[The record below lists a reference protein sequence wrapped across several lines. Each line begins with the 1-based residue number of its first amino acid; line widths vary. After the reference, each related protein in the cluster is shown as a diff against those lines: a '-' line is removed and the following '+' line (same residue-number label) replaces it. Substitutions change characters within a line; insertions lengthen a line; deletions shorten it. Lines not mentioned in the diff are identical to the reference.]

1 LDLAFKSRNAQSAVL
16 TDPVK
21 LFRSL
26 PLRKIETENPH
37 QQQTLLHYASNLTK
51 DKDIAI
57 QLPTGSGKTLVGL
70 MISEWRR
77 KNFSERIVYLCPTK
91 QLVYQTVSQANDV
104 YGLDV
109 KGFVGSHH
117 GFNQA
122 DVSSYR
128 NGGCIA
134 VATYSAIFNS
144 NPFFDDAHVLVLDD
158 AHTVENYIAKNWSLE
173 LLATVEEQRGIFGLL
188 AKVFGTQISRYG
200 FAMLE
205 NEVKP
210 EISRG
215 WMTLLPIDKVLKIQD
230 EVAEI
235 LDEHAYD
242 ANVHF
247 VWKLLR
253 SHLSGCNFFLAP
265 GQILIRP
272 YIPPTW
278 SSSAFNN
285 PKQRIYLSAT
295 LGEGGDL
302 ERLTGRRSIKRLKA
316 PAGLEAHGVG
326 RRFFIFPTSSL
337 DDDDASNLISKLL
350 EATPRA
356 VFLTTS
362 GVRAD
367 NITRWITEKV
377 GYSVF
382 SSDDIERSKATFIST
397 DQAVAVLA
405 GRFDGMD
412 FPKDESR
419 LLLIDD
425 VPSMVNLQEQFIA
438 KQLGATALLRDRVKT
453 RVLQA
458 IGRCT
463 RSFVDTSAVVVTG
476 SKLRDYLL
484 DVDLTKELHPELQA
498 EIDFGAF
505 QSADTPSEELLKNF
519 ASFLALD
526 KEWQS
531 ANSEIANQA
540 AEMTQVLPS
549 YLPQLQDCVRHEI
562 LFAEAMWREDYAEA
576 YDQAVQVLDLLTD
589 PNLRGLR
596 SFWSYQAGAAALLES
611 KLSPRY
617 IQLAKDQFS
626 RASKASD
633 ISWLSSLRRLSDDT
647 DTDTDAARQNNQDD
661 NFQVGQVAKNF
672 SDFGVTNNRK
682 FNKEIL
688 SIQVGFDDLNSFE
701 DSQVALGKL
710 LGFTSDNSSAT
721 AAPDP
726 WWTAR
731 AFGIVFEDYAG
742 GKEIST
748 FSPTKAKQAMG
759 HVKWLKY
766 NRPECADI
774 NFTTIIVTPTNKIY
788 HGALPQITDSL
799 VWPLKD
805 YIAWANNAL
814 SVLRKLKTSFRS
826 EEDLVWRAECLTEL
840 EAKGLTM
847 SGILAHVRKVDI
859 SSTMEV
865 VGDE

>member
-1 LDLAFKSRNAQSAVL
+1 MAFKPRNAQSVVL

-37 QQQTLLHYASNLTK
+37 QQQTLLHYASDLTK
-51 DKDIAI
+51 EKDIAI

-77 KNFSERIVYLCPTK
+77 KKFSERIVYLCPTK
-91 QLVYQTVSQANDV
+91 QLVYQTVAQANDV

-109 KGFVGSHH
+109 RGFVGSHH
-117 GFNQA
+117 DFNQA

-134 VATYSAIFNS
+134 VATYSAVFNS

-158 AHTVENYIAKNWSLE
+158 AHTVENYVAKNWSLE
-173 LLATVEEQRGIFGLL
+173 LSSTDKKQRGIFGLL
-188 AKVFGTQISRYG
+188 AKVIGTQISRYDL
-200 FAMLE
+200 AMLE
-205 NEVKP
+205 NRVKP
-210 EISRG
+210 DISSG
-215 WMTLLPIDKVLKIQD
+215 WMTLLPIDKLLKIQD

-242 ANVHF
+242 AKVHF

-253 SHLSGCNFFLAP
+253 SHLSGCNIFLAP

-272 YIPPTW
+272 YVPPTW

-302 ERLTGRRSIKRLKA
+302 ERLTGRRSITRVKA

-337 DDDDASNLISKLL
+337 DDDGASDLTSKLMK
-350 EATPRA
+350 ATPRA

-362 GVRAD
+362 DARAKE
-367 NITRWITEKV
+367 ITNWITEKV
-377 GYSVF
+377 GHSVF
-382 SSDDIERSKATFIST
+382 TSEDIEASKASFVST

-484 DVDLTKELHPELQA
+484 DADLTEELHPELQA
-498 EIDFGAF
+498 EIDFGAY
-505 QSADTPSEELLKNF
+505 QSTDTASDELLQNF
-519 ASFLALD
+519 GSFLDLD
-526 KEWQS
+526 KDWQS
-531 ANSEIANQA
+531 ANSEIDNQA
-540 AEMTQVLPS
+540 DEMTQVLPS

-562 LFAEAMWREDYAEA
+562 LFSEAMWRDDYAEA
-576 YDQAVQVLDLLTD
+576 YDQAVQVLDLLTA

-626 RASKASD
+626 KASKSSD

-647 DTDTDAARQNNQDD
+647 GTAQELNQDD
-661 NFQVGQVAKNF
+661 NFQVSQVAKNF
-672 SDFGVTNNRK
+672 SDFGVANNRK
-682 FNKEIL
+682 FNKEVL
-688 SIQVGFDDLNSFE
+688 GIQAGFEDLDSFE
-701 DSQVALGKL
+701 DSQVALGNL
-710 LGFTSDNSSAT
+710 LGFTSDNSGAT

-742 GKEIST
+742 GKDTST

-759 HVKWLKY
+759 HVNWLKY

-774 NFTTIIVTPTNKIY
+774 DFTTIIVTPTNKIY
-788 HGALPQITDSL
+788 HGALPQIVDSL

-814 SVLRKLKTSFRS
+814 EVLRKLKTNFRS
-826 EEDLVWRAECLTEL
+826 DEDLVWRAECLAEL

-859 SSTMEV
+859 SNTMEV
-865 VGDE
+865 VGEE